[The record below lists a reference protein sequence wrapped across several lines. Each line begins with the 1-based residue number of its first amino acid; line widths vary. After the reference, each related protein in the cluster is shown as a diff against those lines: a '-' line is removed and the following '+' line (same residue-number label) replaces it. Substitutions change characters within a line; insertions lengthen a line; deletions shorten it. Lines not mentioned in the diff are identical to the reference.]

1 MTVTVELAPITLEWA
16 HIRFALI
23 AKGKARMRALYI
35 RLALVLSVL
44 GAVVLGACAFGG
56 GSASTTTTAATATT
70 ASGCA
75 AVPGLQSAGAATAGT
90 HFTDVS
96 FPTGAVSKTTAAPEA
111 NGFQYQLLSACATG
125 QTPAA
130 ITSYYHTQMIAQGWM
145 AQATAPVTGD
155 MANACPAGSVCY
167 AKGGTTLRYVVLQPP
182 ATSGTATTWT
192 LQLIVQPLA
201 FGSTELSASN
211 RTLDVDPLGPGS
223 GNDDFSWNGST
234 LSLVNSAQA
243 VSLGLKGSLNAVTYA
258 DLSGASYASSALS
271 GASLAP
277 GTVIAVHTSDGHYAK
292 VRVSSA
298 SGGMLDV
305 EFVTYAYKL

>member
-1 MTVTVELAPITLEWA
+1 
-16 HIRFALI
+16 
-23 AKGKARMRALYI
+23 MRALRI

-44 GAVVLGACAFGG
+44 GAVVMGACSFGG
-56 GSASTTTTAATATT
+56 GSASTTTTATATATT
-70 ASGCA
+70 ATGCA
-75 AVPGLQSAGAATAGT
+75 AVPGLQTAGAASAGA
-90 HFTDVS
+90 HFTDVAFS
-96 FPTGAVSKTTAAPEA
+96 TGAVSKTTAAPEA
-111 NGFQYQLLSACATG
+111 NGFQYQMLSDCATG

-130 ITSYYHTQMIAQGWM
+130 ITSFYHTQMIAQGWM

-155 MANACPAGSVCY
+155 LANACPAGSVCY
-167 AKGGTTLRYVVLQPP
+167 AKGGATLRYVVLQQP

-201 FGSTELSASN
+201 FGSAELSVSN

-223 GNDDFSWNGST
+223 GHDDFSWNGST
-234 LSLVNSAQA
+234 LSLVSGAQA

-271 GASLAP
+271 GGSLAP
-277 GTVIAVHTSDGHYAK
+277 GTVIAAHTSDGHYAK

-298 SGGMLDV
+298 SGGALNV
-305 EFVTYAYKL
+305 EFVTYAYAL